1 MPVVIGVCTYE
12 LYLGGIQSLKAK
24 RGVLKRLKARIAGKF
39 NVSVAEVEAMDS
51 WQRSTVAVAIVS
63 NEQRFANQ
71 VLSKVSELVAANGD
85 VMLVSQKMQFL

>member
-1 MPVVIGVCTYE
+1 MPLVIGVCTYE
-12 LYLGGIQSLKAK
+12 LYLEGIHSLKAK

-39 NVSVAEVEAMDS
+39 NVSVAEIEAMDS
-51 WQRSTVAVAIVS
+51 WQRSTVAVALVS

-71 VLSKVSELVAANGD
+71 VLSKVSELVAGSGE